1 MKKIIIPLESKTQI
15 LASNLPENPIIG
27 ASSKGHPDR
36 KSFLVMTKF
45 RKEDSYYMMCRE
57 GFGMGNGY
65 ATDGVGP
72 YAGTLSNVLS
82 HPSLDFVLFDSTQ
95 ELFKWLAE

>member
-1 MKKIIIPLESKTQI
+1 MKSIITSLESKTQI

-27 ASSKGHPDR
+27 ASSKSQPDR
-36 KSFLVMTKF
+36 KSFLVMTKY
-45 RKEDSYYMMCRE
+45 RKENSYYMMCRE
-57 GFGMGNGY
+57 GFEMGNGY

-82 HPSLDFVLFDSTQ
+82 HPSLDFVLFDSPQ
-95 ELFKWLAE
+95 ELFKWLSE